1 MKQKY
6 FNDPTTGLDWHCD
19 DIFNWVAIDKDS
31 SLFVY
36 QSEPIK
42 RINVDGSCN
51 YWTGGAR
58 SQDLCVVQRSYYY
71 PDWEISLRRL
81 TG

>member
-1 MKQKY
+1 MKY
-6 FNDPTTGLDWHCD
+6 FNDPITGLDWHCD

-36 QSEPIK
+36 QNEPFK

-51 YWTGGAR
+51 YWSGGAR
-58 SQDLCVVQRSYYY
+58 SQDLLVVQRDIYYT
-71 PDWEISLRRL
+71 DWDISLRRL
-81 TG
+81 TK